1 MSYNAE
7 AELYDER
14 KKQDVQGGQMR
25 VVILVARV
33 VTLFGLMVVALS
45 GCGSSQPTTPTTAV
59 VGPGLLFFYTD
70 N

>member
-1 MSYNAE
+1 
-7 AELYDER
+7 
-14 KKQDVQGGQMR
+14 MR
-25 VVILVARV
+25 LFILVARAM
-33 VTLFGLMVVALS
+33 TLLGLVAVALS